1 MPAAR
6 QMQTQISQV
15 RIWRLPARQSPW
27 EGQLRKSKHFLS
39 FHHSTS
45 IWNKQHVVQFN
56 HSFIR
61 CRFQYKGNR
70 YWHVFT
76 LLIAYSST
84 LLRIFNQVAWMELW
98 INFFL
103 KFKLDYFGVQ
113 NSLNGFNLI
122 FLIAMQVQVMIDN
135 FWMNHLRWSSFTTS
149 NYLIEYVYYGYVSLI
164 LPMIINESTSYFI
177 FFLLKHS
184 GLLLLFV
191 IFQVWIH

>member
-1 MPAAR
+1 MD
-6 QMQTQISQV
+6 
-15 RIWRLPARQSPW
+15 
-27 EGQLRKSKHFLS
+27 QL
-39 FHHSTS
+39 
-45 IWNKQHVVQFN
+45 
-56 HSFIR
+56 
-61 CRFQYKGNR
+61 
-70 YWHVFT
+70 
-76 LLIAYSST
+76 
-84 LLRIFNQVAWMELW
+84 
-98 INFFL
+98 FL

-113 NSLNGFNLI
+113 NSLNGSNRI